1 MTGLTSASKYNG
13 LRGMVVGICLT
24 DINSRIKVRVKVH
37 GKNKILEIKSE
48 NIKPTSEL
56 LGPCSVC
63 KKPAKR
69 RCGKCETTLF
79 CSIKCMKLAWPD
91 PHREHCRKLRKEK
104 NSRSVLCIE

>member
-1 MTGLTSASKYNG
+1 MTGLASASKYNG
-13 LRGMVVGICLT
+13 LRGMIVGICLT

-63 KKPAKR
+63 KKTS
-69 RCGKCETTLF
+69 E
-79 CSIKCMKLAWPD
+79 
-91 PHREHCRKLRKEK
+91 EK
-104 NSRSVLCIE
+104 VWKM